1 MKPTYFDLTVADLDA
16 ARSFFGALF
25 GWRFE
30 KFPMPYEYYR
40 IATGPAGEPGIDGG
54 IGAIADTAL
63 TGGRPWVNLTVPV
76 ADLDACIAKVLANGG
91 KVIEPKLPVPGV
103 GWYATCAEPGGLM
116 FGMIQADSSV
126 NSASTLTPGAR

>member
-1 MKPTYFDLTVADLDA
+1 VKPTYFDLTVADLAVARKFFA
-16 ARSFFGALF
+16 AVL

-40 IATGPAGEPGIDGG
+40 VQAGAADEPGIDGG
-54 IGAIADTAL
+54 IGAIKDTAL

-76 ADLDACIAKVLANGG
+76 ADLDSCIAKVMANGG
-91 KVIEPKLPVPGV
+91 KVIEQKLPVPGI

-116 FGMIQADSSV
+116 FGLIQPDGSV
-126 NSASTLTPGAR
+126 A